1 MQPVGSPSPPLSL
14 WSLQLLLLITL
25 SLPSFPLTQ
34 LPLARRLVPK
44 KEIGV
49 SQVYIAGH
57 LYRPLRISANHW
69 CLDLGLENTAI
80 SCLAG
85 PSLSDCLVTVVI
97 AATVQVHQLPDSR
110 LTGPVEADGDTPAPD
125 DPGTHENCVA
135 EPPFRSGEHVYQ
147 MSEPAVPL
155 VLSRITIATSSH
167 Q

>member
-1 MQPVGSPSPPLSL
+1 MKTLANRTDSSLSVPPASTPAGPCKGL
-14 WSLQLLLLITL
+14 
-25 SLPSFPLTQ
+25 
-34 LPLARRLVPK
+34 RLVPQ
-44 KEIGV
+44 KEMTLY
-49 SQVYIAGH
+49 YIP
-57 LYRPLRISANHW
+57 LPPYRPLRICTNHW
-69 CLDLGLENTAI
+69 SGDLSVEKTAI
-80 SCLAG
+80 SCHALAG
-85 PSLSDCLVTVVI
+85 QLPGLDHCLVTVVV
-97 AATVQVHQLPDSR
+97 ATTVQVHQLPDSR